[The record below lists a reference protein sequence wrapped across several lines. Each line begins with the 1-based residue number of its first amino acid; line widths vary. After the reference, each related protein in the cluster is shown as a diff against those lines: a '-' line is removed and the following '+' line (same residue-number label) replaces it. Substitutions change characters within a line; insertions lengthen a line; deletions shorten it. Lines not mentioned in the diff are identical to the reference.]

1 VRLRLSVSDW
11 FPASFLE
18 VGRAAQHVVITV
30 GGVLLVGLIVGAVVL
45 TQLDSG
51 SGSLVRPTQVG
62 PAKDVVAPP
71 PRGAVVLAGESGTN
85 AVALAISPGP
95 RPKLTATVLAQSGDP
110 ASGLPLSFRVGGKTL
125 RAKPCGKGCYT
136 VRAPRPAP
144 RVDVV
149 LPGHA
154 VAFDVPR
161 STPSATQI
169 VARAARVTRRLSS
182 LVYVESLRSGPTGG
196 LLTTWRL
203 KAPSEATYDIRKGA
217 QAVIIGDRRW
227 DRDKAGEPWRRSPQI
242 PPLNVP
248 RPAWGSVAVNAHL
261 LGTARIGGHPVWIVS
276 FANPTTPAWFTAW
289 IDKTTYRP
297 LRLKMTA
304 AAHFMLHNYLEFDQP
319 LKIVPPKSSAR

>member
-1 VRLRLSVSDW
+1 M
-11 FPASFLE
+11 
-18 VGRAAQHVVITV
+18 GRAAQHVVLIV

-45 TQLDSG
+45 THLDSG
-51 SGSLVRPTQVG
+51 SGSLVRPTRVG

-71 PRGAVVLAGESGTN
+71 PTGAVVFAGESGTN
-85 AVALAISPGP
+85 AVALAVSPGA

-110 ASGLPLSFRVGGKTL
+110 ASGLPLSFQVGGKTF
-125 RAKPCGKGCYT
+125 RAKPCGSGCYT
-136 VRAPRPAP
+136 VTARRPAR

-149 LPGHA
+149 LPGHT

-161 STPSATQI
+161 STPSAAQI
-169 VARAARVTRRLSS
+169 VAHAARVTRRLSS

-227 DRDKAGEPWRRSPQI
+227 DRDKPGEPWRRSPQI

-261 LGTARIGGHPVWIVS
+261 LGSARIGGRPVWIVS

-319 LKIVPPKSSAR
+319 LKITPPK

>member
-1 VRLRLSVSDW
+1 M
-11 FPASFLE
+11 
-18 VGRAAQHVVITV
+18 GRAAQHVVLTV

-45 TQLDSG
+45 THLDSG
-51 SGSLVRPTQVG
+51 SGSLVRPAQVG

-85 AVALAISPGP
+85 AVALAVSPGA

-110 ASGLPLSFRVGGKTL
+110 ASGLPLAFRVNGKTI
-125 RAKPCGKGCYT
+125 RARPCGSGCYT
-136 VRAPRPAP
+136 ASVSRPR

-149 LPGHA
+149 LPGHT
-154 VAFDVPR
+154 VAFDLPA
-161 STPSATQI
+161 STPSAAQT

-217 QAVIIGDRRW
+217 QAVIIGSKRW

-261 LGTARIGGHPVWIVS
+261 LGSARIGGHPVWVVS

-289 IDKTTYRP
+289 IDKSTYRP

-304 AAHFMLHNYLEFDQP
+304 AAHFMLHNYLAFDGP
-319 LKIVPPKSSAR
+319 LKIAPPKTAR

>member
-1 VRLRLSVSDW
+1 
-11 FPASFLE
+11 
-18 VGRAAQHVVITV
+18 VGRAAQHVVLTV

-45 TQLDSG
+45 THLDSG
-51 SGSLVRPTQVG
+51 SGSLVRPAQVG

-85 AVALAISPGP
+85 AVALAVSPGR

-110 ASGLPLSFRVGGKTL
+110 ASGLPLSFRVGRKTL
-125 RAKPCGKGCYT
+125 RGKACGGGCYT
-136 VRAPRPAP
+136 VTAPRPAR

-149 LPGHA
+149 LPGHT
-154 VAFDVPR
+154 VTFDVPA
-161 STPSATQI
+161 STPSAAQI
-169 VARAARVTRRLSS
+169 VARAARVTRRLTS

-217 QAVIIGDRRW
+217 QAVIIGDKRW
-227 DRDKAGEPWRRSPQI
+227 DRDKAGTPWRRSPQI

-248 RPAWGSVAVNAHL
+248 RPAWGSVAVNAHQ
-261 LGTARIGGHPVWIVS
+261 LGSARIGGHPVWIVS

-289 IDKTTYRP
+289 IDKSSYRP

-304 AAHFMLHNYLEFDQP
+304 AAHFMLHRYVEFDQP
-319 LKIVPPKSSAR
+319 LEITPPK

>member
-1 VRLRLSVSDW
+1 M
-11 FPASFLE
+11 
-18 VGRAAQHVVITV
+18 GRAAQHVVLTL

-45 TQLDSG
+45 THLDSG
-51 SGSLVRPTQVG
+51 SGSLVRPAQVG

-85 AVALAISPGP
+85 AVALAVSPGR
-95 RPKLTATVLAQSGDP
+95 RPKLTATVLAQSGDA
-110 ASGLPLSFRVGGKTL
+110 ASGLPLSFRVGRRTL
-125 RAKPCGKGCYT
+125 RGRPCGSGCYT
-136 VRAPRPAP
+136 VTAPRMAR

-149 LPGHA
+149 LPGHT
-154 VAFDVPR
+154 VAFDVPA
-161 STPSATQI
+161 STPSAAQI

-248 RPAWGSVAVNAHL
+248 RPAWGSVAVNAHQ
-261 LGTARIGGHPVWIVS
+261 LGSARIGDHPVWIVS

-289 IDKTTYRP
+289 IDKSSYRP

-304 AAHFMLHNYLEFDQP
+304 AAHFMLHRYVEFDQP
-319 LKIVPPKSSAR
+319 LEITPPR

>member
-1 VRLRLSVSDW
+1 
-11 FPASFLE
+11 
-18 VGRAAQHVVITV
+18 VGRAALHVVLTV

-45 TQLDSG
+45 THLDSG
-51 SGSLVRPTQVG
+51 SGSLVRPAQVR

-71 PRGAVVLAGESGTN
+71 PRGAVVLARESGTN
-85 AVALAISPGP
+85 AVALAVSPGR

-110 ASGLPLSFRVGGKTL
+110 ASGLSLTFRVGGRTL
-125 RAKPCGKGCYT
+125 RATPCGSGCYT
-136 VRAPRPAP
+136 VTAPRLAR
-144 RVDVV
+144 RVNVV
-149 LPGHA
+149 LPGHT
-154 VAFDVPR
+154 VAFDVPA
-161 STPSATQI
+161 STPSAAQI

-217 QAVIIGDRRW
+217 QAVIIGDKRW
-227 DRDKAGEPWRRSPQI
+227 DRDKSGEPWRRSPQI
-242 PPLNVP
+242 PPLKVP

-261 LGTARIGGHPVWIVS
+261 LGSARIDGHPVWTVS

-289 IDKTTYRP
+289 IDKSTYRP

-319 LKIVPPKSSAR
+319 LRITPPK